1 MRFSDY
7 SLEQIREELGKL
19 KEQALKAEQL
29 GNLSELSVIERKMQ
43 MLASY
48 QLNPSDYQADEIYSL
63 SGDPGYTF
71 QITYIEGV
79 MAWGHKINLLGEM
92 QDKEIALPLSLLEE
106 KKDK

>member
-19 KEQALKAEQL
+19 KEQSLKAEQL

-79 MAWGHKINLLGEM
+79 MAWGHKINLLEKR
-92 QDKEIALPLSLLEE
+92 QDKEIALILSLLEE

>member
-19 KEQALKAEQL
+19 KEQALKAEQV

-48 QLNPSDYQADEIYSL
+48 QLNPGDYQTGEIYSL
-63 SGDPGYTF
+63 NGDPGYTF
-71 QITYIEGV
+71 QITYVEGV
-79 MAWGHKINLLGEM
+79 MAWGHKINLLGEK
-92 QDKEIALPLSLLEE
+92 QDKEIALPLSLLAE
-106 KKDK
+106 KKEN